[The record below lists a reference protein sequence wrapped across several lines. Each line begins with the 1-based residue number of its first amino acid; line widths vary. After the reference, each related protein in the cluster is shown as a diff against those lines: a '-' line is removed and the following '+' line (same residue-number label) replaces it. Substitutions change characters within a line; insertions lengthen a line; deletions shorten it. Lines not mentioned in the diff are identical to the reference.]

1 MDTTFKHETVEKL
14 VDIFREHH
22 KNFSINISN
31 DLNIIHSFFLNTNLI
46 TEPKDSF
53 FLISKCSIM
62 YLNLIQL
69 LRDKNYYSAKII
81 YRSLIEHYLKSQYLL
96 SNFDKNKNLSFDYHL
111 YGKIEEFINDI
122 KMKNL
127 HRSLKGMDKL
137 NEWELVKSSF
147 PEIEFKT
154 KKDLNDEIQNF
165 SIKNI
170 IKKLTYLF
178 KEYSQIHDHFE
189 IITRDYW
196 ESSMFVHG
204 NPGANDFL
212 IKSNNQYNEDEILDI
227 YNMIT
232 IPFFFIFDTIKFIL
246 YHSKARFS
254 LPIQNENKL
263 HLDLESLVP
272 KISKKIEYLKEIE

>member
-1 MDTTFKHETVEKL
+1 
-14 VDIFREHH
+14 
-22 KNFSINISN
+22 
-31 DLNIIHSFFLNTNLI
+31 
-46 TEPKDSF
+46 
-53 FLISKCSIM
+53 M